1 VLDENLSG
9 QPQALIETL
18 CDLVLSGPIHEEITG
33 NRRSY
38 TCHLAVVRHEGVLWA
53 LAWTS
58 NEHHAY
64 ATAAYRVRP
73 VLVTRTVYERIEG
86 E

>member
-1 VLDENLSG
+1 M
-9 QPQALIETL
+9 
-18 CDLVLSGPIHEEITG
+18 
-33 NRRSY
+33 SY

-53 LAWTS
+53 LAWNS
-58 NEHHAY
+58 NGDHSY